1 MILART
7 VPVGVCSSKPRASG
21 DDPGGLEVRSPYHP

>member
-7 VPVGVCSSKPRASG
+7 VPVGAWSSKPRASG
-21 DDPGGLEVRSPYHP
+21 DDPLVGDVALDIDG